1 MKLALVTE
9 TFPPEV
15 NGVAM
20 TFGVIVR
27 ELGRRGH
34 AVTVY
39 RPRRDDLRRA
49 APSEGFTEVALP
61 GFPIPGYPLLRL
73 GWVWAVVP
81 LAISVLLVVAIRR
94 AR

>member
-73 GWVWAVVP
+73 GWPAWGR
-81 LAISVLLVVAIRR
+81 LRR
-94 AR
+94 AWREEIGRAHV